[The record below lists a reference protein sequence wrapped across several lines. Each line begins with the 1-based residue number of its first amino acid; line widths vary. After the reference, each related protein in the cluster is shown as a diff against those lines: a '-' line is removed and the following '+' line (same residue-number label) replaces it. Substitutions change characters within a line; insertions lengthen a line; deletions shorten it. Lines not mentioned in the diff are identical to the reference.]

1 MALAQP
7 AEAAVVPPR
16 VVSKWNPANAVTASR
31 FLTLPPFY
39 WAVSNG
45 YHHWATLLMFLCGFA
60 DKLDGL
66 VANLFDCKSQFGE
79 LFDAVADGACY
90 GFALVVLAAF
100 GWAPAVPV
108 IIGVVLGVLNSAM
121 RVVYIKRAGRTVNY
135 KSHLMERVVGY
146 IGAMIGWA
154 TAGFEVELMFWAFVP
169 MIIIT
174 VAHDAKRML
183 VDPIPGVA

>member
-1 MALAQP
+1 MALISP
-7 AEAAVVPPR
+7 EAAPAAR
-16 VVSKWNPANAVTASR
+16 IVSKWNPANAVTASR

-45 YHHWATLLMFLCGFA
+45 HHQWATLFIFLCGFA
-60 DKLDGL
+60 DKLDGA
-66 VANLFDCKSQFGE
+66 VATIFHCKSQFGE
-79 LFDAVADGACY
+79 LFDAVADGVCY

-100 GWAPAVPV
+100 GWAPAIPI
-108 IIGVVLGVLNSAM
+108 IIGLGLGVLNSAL
-121 RVVYIKRAGRTVNY
+121 RLVYIRRAGRTVNY
-135 KSHLMERVVGY
+135 KSYLMERVVGY

-169 MIIIT
+169 FILIA

-183 VDPIPGVA
+183 ADPIPEAA